1 MAVLSAV
8 QEALRGQARSRR
20 GAQGLALLL
29 LVIVT
34 LFLAAVSD
42 RFTSIANLSNLLIQ
56 VAPLL
61 LVALGQTVVILAGGL
76 DVSVG
81 AVVGL
86 ATAIVASSLPPELAV
101 PLALAAGAAVGTV
114 NGLLVG
120 PFRLHPIVATLS
132 TGSIVTGLALTL
144 RPTPGGNVPGFL
156 IASANERFLGLPLA
170 VCWSAVGLFAAW
182 WILSRTRLGLHIL
195 SLGGSTANARL
206 NGIPVQRRVIAAY
219 VICAVFAAA
228 GGLLLAGRISSG
240 DATVGLPLTV
250 SSLAAVALGGTQM
263 TGGIGGVLGTLMG
276 SLLLAMLANGMNLM
290 NVSPFLQSI
299 LNGVLLLIAISFTRR
314 RQFGL

>member
-8 QEALRGQARSRR
+8 KGALRGQARSRR

-34 LFLAAVSD
+34 LFLSALSD
-42 RFTSIANLSNLLIQ
+42 RFTSVANLSNLLIQ

-114 NGLLVG
+114 NGILVG

-132 TGSIVTGLALTL
+132 TGSVVTGLALTL

-156 IASANERFLGLPLA
+156 IASANERFMGVPLA
-170 VCWSAVGLFAAW
+170 VCWGAAGLFVAW
-182 WILSRTRLGLHIL
+182 WLLSRTRLGLHIL

-206 NGIPVQRRVIAAY
+206 NGIPVQRRVVAAY
-219 VICAVFAAA
+219 AICAIFAAA

>member
-8 QEALRGQARSRR
+8 RQALRGQARSRR

-29 LVIVT
+29 LVIVA

-42 RFTSIANLSNLLIQ
+42 RFTSVANLSNLLIQ
-56 VAPLL
+56 AAPLL

-86 ATAIVASSLPPELAV
+86 ATAIVASPLPPEIAV
-101 PLALAAGAAVGTV
+101 PLALAAGAAVGAV
-114 NGLLVG
+114 NGILVG
-120 PFRLHPIVATLS
+120 PLRLHPIVATLS

-156 IASANERFLGLPLA
+156 IASANERFLGIPLA
-170 VCWSAVGLFAAW
+170 VCWSAVGLFVAW

-219 VICAVFAAA
+219 VICAIFAAF